1 MNINCRKPFTLFFI
15 FVFATIIHASAQ
27 DSTYAERLGY
37 PRGTKVL
44 VLHIDDVGMSYDQN
58 AGTIDVLEKG
68 AARSCS
74 IMMTCP
80 WVPGFFHYLKDHPNT
95 DAGLH
100 LTLTSEW
107 KDYRWGPLAGKSQ
120 VPGLVDAEGALWP
133 SVADVVSHASADEVE
148 KEVRAQIERA
158 LGFGF
163 RPTHF
168 DSHMGTLFE
177 PKFIQRYLKVGME
190 YKIPVM
196 FPGGHATLAMQQ
208 YKMDAAGTMMM
219 KGMGKML
226 WDAGLVVMDDLH
238 NTSYAPHL
246 PEGVKPTSENLR
258 KYKTEF
264 YINALKELKPGIT
277 YMIMHCIKPTEV
289 FPFISDSGP
298 VREGDYL
305 AMMNPAF
312 MQALKKEG
320 IVVTTMR
327 ELMERRNRLK

>member
-1 MNINCRKPFTLFFI
+1 MKVQFPGRFI
-15 FVFATIIHASAQ
+15 LSSIFLLIVVCAAAQ
-27 DSTYAERLGY
+27 DTTYAERLGY
-37 PRGTKVL
+37 PRGARVL

-68 AARSCS
+68 AAKSCS
-74 IMMTCP
+74 VMMTCP
-80 WVPGFFHYLKDHPNT
+80 WVPGFFHYLREHPDT

-133 SVADVVSHASADEVE
+133 SVQEVVKYASADEVE
-148 KEVRAQIERA
+148 TEVRAQVERA

-177 PKFIQRYLKVGME
+177 PKFIQRYIKVGID

-208 YKMDAAGTMMM
+208 YKMDAASRMMIR
-219 KGMGKML
+219 GLGKML

-238 NTSYAPHL
+238 NTSYDPHL
-246 PEGVKPTSENLR
+246 PEGVKPSSGNLR
-258 KYKTEF
+258 KYKTAF
-264 YINALKELKPGIT
+264 YINALKELKPGVT

-289 FPFISDSGP
+289 FRFISDSGP

-305 AMMNPAF
+305 AMMNPEF
-312 MQALKKEG
+312 MRALEKEG
-320 IVVTTMR
+320 VIVTTMR
-327 ELMERRNRLK
+327 ELTARRNKLK